1 MVSLAFISFL
11 KKNGFVKVEVNS
23 YSNPLGTNVVID
35 NDEVQVANSYG
46 EILYCSENFY
56 SIIGYLF
63 FHKLILQNY
72 KIIPI

>member
-35 NDEVQVANSYG
+35 NDVVQVANSFG

-63 FHKLILQNY
+63 FHNLILQNY
-72 KIIPI
+72 KIVPI